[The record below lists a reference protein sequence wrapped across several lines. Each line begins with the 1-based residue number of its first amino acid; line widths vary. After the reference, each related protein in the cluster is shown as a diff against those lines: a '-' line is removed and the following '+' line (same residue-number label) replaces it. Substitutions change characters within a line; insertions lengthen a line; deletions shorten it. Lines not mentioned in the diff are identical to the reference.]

1 MCPSLQA
8 LPWCILSLLLF
19 LSSLLPFCILHPPL
33 FCLQVVSE
41 RWYSAAVEKTR
52 PHVLCHRNESAKWG
66 QPFAV
71 LDEALCYVE
80 RGLDKSVNTR
90 SWDPAGCCPS
100 TGRNCNYHFFFSF
113 LLRETGAEGGR
124 GRESQAD
131 VPLSVELGL
140 TALRPLPEQQPRFRH
155 LPASATQAL
164 LQLSFLHTAQILKS
178 GFSTAAIEFTGER
191 NSEYD
196 VIRHAKSYLELKLFL
211 N

>member
-1 MCPSLQA
+1 M
-8 LPWCILSLLLF
+8 
-19 LSSLLPFCILHPPL
+19 
-33 FCLQVVSE
+33 
-41 RWYSAAVEKTR
+41 
-52 PHVLCHRNESAKWG
+52 
-66 QPFAV
+66 
-71 LDEALCYVE
+71 
-80 RGLDKSVNTR
+80 
-90 SWDPAGCCPS
+90 
-100 TGRNCNYHFFFSF
+100 
-113 LLRETGAEGGR
+113 
-124 GRESQAD
+124 
-131 VPLSVELGL
+131 PLSVELGL